1 MSRSLSNPNAAFES
15 ELCALLNAA
24 FPVGALR
31 APREGLTGDEWQS
44 VCEIA
49 YQNGLTNMLL
59 RAIEI
64 LARADAP
71 APVVERLRDTYR
83 RNGLAQALAY
93 RELESVLDTCARE
106 KIDVVVL
113 KGAAV
118 SKALYPEIALRP
130 FGDLD
135 VLIHR
140 TDALRVREMLLA
152 LGLHEADVTH
162 GFDLDLQGE
171 MAFFPS
177 RSQEF
182 MLDLHWQLV
191 APTYYQQR
199 MDLEWFWEHTGPFLF
214 GAQKTLIFNPTAQ
227 FVHLAAHVG
236 LHHQDHVRLIWLY
249 DLALLL
255 TRRGQE
261 IDWRAADAFAK
272 QAALARPL
280 RAMLDVTQ
288 ARWGI
293 ALPPETQGLFRA
305 SPLALTERAVYAVT
319 TTRFPEARMLSDALS
334 TPGVGHKL
342 DFVRR
347 QLFPD
352 AAYMRTRYKMSNDA
366 LLPIYYARRV
376 VESGFKFVRSLWTAV
391 SRN

>member
-1 MSRSLSNPNAAFES
+1 VSRSLANTNAALES

-24 FPVGALR
+24 FPVGALPLPPDALR
-31 APREGLTGDEWQS
+31 GEEWTRLS
-44 VCEIA
+44 EAA

-59 RAIEI
+59 RAVEI
-64 LARADAP
+64 LARTDVP
-71 APVVERLRDTYR
+71 APIVEKLRDTYR

-93 RELESVLDTCARE
+93 RELESVLQECAGE
-106 KIDVVVL
+106 KISVVVL

-140 TDALRVREMLLA
+140 AEALRLREMLLA
-152 LGLHEADVTH
+152 MGLHEAGVTH
-162 GFDLDLQGE
+162 GFNLDLQGE

-177 RSQEF
+177 RTQEF

-199 MDLEWFWEHTGPFLF
+199 MDLEWFWDRTEQFSF
-214 GAQKTLIFNPTAQ
+214 SASSALILNPTAQ

-249 DLALLL
+249 DLALLIM
-255 TRRGQE
+255 RRGTE
-261 IDWRAADAFAK
+261 IDWRAADAYASK
-272 QAALARPL
+272 AGLSRPL
-280 RAMLDVTQ
+280 RAMLDATQ
-288 ARWGI
+288 ARWRI
-293 ALPPETQGLFRA
+293 ALPPETQELFRA
-305 SPLALTERAVYAVT
+305 SPFALTERAVYAVT

-334 TPGVGHKL
+334 TPGMGHKL
-342 DFVRR
+342 HFVRQ
-347 QLFPD
+347 QLFPG
-352 AAYMRTRYKMSNDA
+352 AAYMRTRYRMSNDA

-376 VESGFKFVRSLWTAV
+376 IESGFKFVRSLWAAM
-391 SRN
+391 RHN